1 MLPAE
6 KICTEEPLSLP
17 TRWQTVIFRNYGYVS
32 ADKIAAVLGC
42 GEQTVHSEAE
52 RLGLGGVDYHSD
64 WEKKGYITIIRNN
77 WFLLPYS
84 QLTVLLA
91 ISKEKLEF
99 ILEKEDFLY
108 LKLGGFKPCCQEVR
122 YSPLTETQTERTEE
136 IAKSIKGL
144 CVKRKVLP
152 FDFFGKLPKR
162 AEAERTNT
170 HARIVHGYLTPCG
183 DVFSETS
190 QTYLSDTL
198 LQAYRAQGVNG
209 LWFHGLLSALSP
221 YPFDER
227 LSVGY
232 KARREELKTLISRC
246 KRYGIKVYLY
256 LNEPRGLPKDRI
268 GKYARLAG
276 RTERDTV
283 GLCLEKREVENYLY
297 EAVKD
302 LLDEVTGLGGIIT
315 ITMSENLTHCN
326 YRPGTNCPVC
336 AKIPPEVSAAKVNNV
351 IMRAIR
357 DSRSDCELIANLWGW
372 SSFMDW
378 SEEQTMHGI
387 KLLDKD
393 ISVMVVSEY
402 DLEIEKGGV
411 KSRIIDYSLG
421 NPGPSEISK
430 KSMEKAKS
438 EGHKTYAKIQ
448 INNSWECSAAAYL
461 PVFDLVYEH
470 LTNLK
475 AVGVQEFMLTW
486 TLGGYPSPMM
496 GLVADFVEQGEK
508 FSLESWYDK
517 QFGEYS
523 SKMQSAVGYFS
534 QAFREY
540 PFSID
545 SLYYSPKTL
554 GLANLWQLMPD
565 KKKSCMV
572 CYSYDDFEN
581 WIFPYP
587 YERYISQYEKLLA
600 LWEKGIALLENA
612 DDERVNE
619 VKVYAET
626 AYLHFQADVLQTKF
640 SYFKRDIAG
649 YKSEITELLREEKDC
664 IVRLLAILAECP
676 AVGYETSNHY
686 FYNES
691 NLTEKILNIEKIK
704 ELMELKD

>member
-1 MLPAE
+1 MLPVE
-6 KICTEEPLSLP
+6 MMCTEEPLSLP

-32 ADKIAAVLGC
+32 AEKIAKVLGC
-42 GEQTVHSEAE
+42 EEQTVREEAE
-52 RLGLGGVDYHSD
+52 RMGLGGVEYHSD

-77 WFLLPYS
+77 WFLLPYF
-84 QLTVLLA
+84 QLLA
-91 ISKEKLEF
+91 LLSFSEEKLEF
-99 ILEKEDFLY
+99 ILEKEDFLC

-122 YSPLTETQTERTEE
+122 YTPLTKAQTERTEE

-144 CVKRKVLP
+144 CIKRKVPP
-152 FDFFGKLPKR
+152 FDFFGKLPDIVCG
-162 AEAERTNT
+162 ERRDP

-183 DVFSETS
+183 DVFSENS

-198 LQAYRAQGVNG
+198 LQAYRAQGENG

-227 LSVGY
+227 LSAAY

-256 LNEPRGLPKDRI
+256 LNEPRGLPKGKI
-268 GKYARLAG
+268 GKYAHLSG
-276 RTERDTV
+276 RTEGDTV
-283 GLCLEKREVENYLY
+283 GLCLEKREVEKYLY
-297 EAVKD
+297 GAVKD

-372 SSFMDW
+372 SPFMGW
-378 SEEQTMHGI
+378 SEAQTMHGI
-387 KLLDKD
+387 ELLDKD
-393 ISVMVVSEY
+393 ISVMFVSEY
-402 DLEIEKGGV
+402 DLAIEKGGV

-430 KSMEKAKS
+430 RGIEKAQKT
-438 EGHKTYAKIQ
+438 GHKTYAKIQ

-470 LTNLK
+470 LKNLK
-475 AVGVQEFMLTW
+475 AVGVQDFMLTW

-496 GLVADFVEQGEK
+496 GLVADFVEQGEN
-508 FSLESWYDK
+508 FSLEGWYDK

-523 SKMQSAVGYFS
+523 SKMQSAVSCFS
-534 QAFREY
+534 QAFGEY

-565 KKKSCMV
+565 EKKSCMV

-581 WIFPYP
+581 WISPYP
-587 YERYISQYEKLLA
+587 YETYISQYEKLLT

-612 DDERVNE
+612 DDERVKE

-626 AYLHFQADVLQTKF
+626 AYLHFKSDLLQTKF
-640 SYFKRDIAG
+640 SYFKRDIER
-649 YKSEITELLREEKDC
+649 YKSEIAELLREERDC

-691 NLTEKILNIEKIK
+691 NLYEKYINLLTLEK
-704 ELMELKD
+704 ELSDR

>member
-52 RLGLGGVDYHSD
+52 RLGLGDVEYHSD

-99 ILEKEDFLY
+99 ILKKEDFLY

-122 YSPLTETQTERTEE
+122 YAPLTETQTERTEE

-144 CVKRKVLP
+144 CIQRKVPP
-152 FDFFGKLPKR
+152 FDFFGKLPKT

-183 DVFSETS
+183 DVFSQNSE
-190 QTYLSDTL
+190 TYLPDDL
-198 LQAYRAQGVNG
+198 LRAYSAQGVNG
-209 LWFHGLLSALSP
+209 LWFHGLLSSLSP

-227 LSVGY
+227 LSEGY
-232 KARREELKTLISRC
+232 RARREELKRLIARC
-246 KRYGIKVYLY
+246 KEYGIKVYLY

-378 SEEQTMHGI
+378 SEEQTMRGI
-387 KLLDKD
+387 ELLDKD
-393 ISVMVVSEY
+393 ISVMFVSEY
-402 DLEIEKGGV
+402 DLAIEKGGV

-430 KSMEKAKS
+430 KGIEKAKS

-475 AVGVQEFMLTW
+475 AVGVQDFMLTW

-508 FSLESWYDK
+508 FSLKSWYDK

-565 KKKSCMV
+565 EKKSCMV

-581 WIFPYP
+581 WISPYP

-626 AYLHFQADVLQTKF
+626 AYLHFKADVLQTKF
-640 SYFKRDIAG
+640 SYFKRNIAG
-649 YKSEITELLREEKDC
+649 YQSEIAELLREEKEC